1 MTIALIGCGPVGLC
15 ALIAARSL
23 QPRCKIFAID
33 SIPSRLALAVASLG
47 ADEALNYVT
56 EGDRLQKRI
65 LEATDGRGVDAVME
79 VVGNSAA
86 LRMAYDIIR
95 PWGVISSVGV
105 HNGQIP
111 ISAAEMYA
119 KNIRIQFG
127 RCPVRAVFPEALELL
142 KKKHHLLG

>member
-23 QPRCKIFAID
+23 QPRCRIFVID

-47 ADEALNYVT
+47 ADEGLNFVND
-56 EGDRLQKRI
+56 GDNLQKRI

-79 VVGNSAA
+79 AVGNPAA
-86 LRMAYDIIR
+86 LRTAYDIIR

-105 HNGQIP
+105 HNGRIP
-111 ISAAEMYA
+111 ISATEMYA
-119 KNIRIQFG
+119 KNVRIQL
-127 RCPVRAVFPEALELL
+127 EKKAL
-142 KKKHHLLG
+142 KN